1 MITQESNRFVI
12 TDDGHRAG
20 HTDYRDHNGE
30 RLFFH
35 TEIGPEFG
43 GRGLAGRLVEGA
55 LEQTDLPVVAICPFV
70 RGWLEKNDHTH
81 TWRTPTP
88 ADITWLQKELSR

>member
-1 MITQESNRFVI
+1 MITQETNRFVI
-12 TDDGHRAG
+12 
-20 HTDYRDHNGE
+20 TDYRDHNGE

-43 GRGLAGRLVEGA
+43 GRGLASRLVEGA

-70 RGWLEKNDHTH
+70 RGWLEKNDHTY

-88 ADITWLQKELSR
+88 ADITRLQKELSR